1 MDKPLISRT
10 KVNVSE
16 AINSEGMCGWRRLLK
31 NYGYNGYN
39 YEIVLILQ
47 VKQARSSSSHAAS
60 DDDDDDVPLVSFA

>member
-1 MDKPLISRT
+1 MLF
-10 KVNVSE
+10 
-16 AINSEGMCGWRRLLK
+16 AIEGYFC
-31 NYGYNGYN
+31 N